1 MIEEKGLEVVAMTII
16 ANSGDARSLAY
27 QALEKAKAKEFDAA
41 DELIKKSDE
50 ASKIAHQA
58 QTDVMIKE
66 ANGEK
71 QELNVLFVHS
81 QDHLMTSILAV
92 ELIKELIIMY
102 KEK

>member
-1 MIEEKGLEVVAMTII
+1 MEEKGLEFIAMTII

-27 QALEKAKAKEFDAA
+27 QALEKAKMKEFNVA

-50 ASKIAHQA
+50 AAKLAHQA
-58 QTDVMIKE
+58 QTDVMIRE

-92 ELIKELIIMY
+92 ELIKELIVLY
-102 KEK
+102 KER